1 MKGGMFM
8 SSVVRKM
15 LMLLLPVIA
24 LAFTGCAGM
33 EFAPKRA
40 VWYYPPE
47 FPAADRAIAKARA
60 DGKDKECPKEFAAAA
75 KMRDDAYDVYLS
87 CKTQEGIDMAKK
99 AIAMAGELCPKPPVP
114 TPCPACD
121 QPKPTPEK
129 AAEKEVAVIRIV
141 NFDFDKYN
149 IKAVFK
155 PELDMAAEIIK
166 KYPNPSITIDGYTD
180 NKGSYKYNMRL
191 SIKRAEAAKAAL
203 VKNGINGSSIRTV
216 GHSYD
221 DPIADNKTDA
231 GRAKN
236 RRAEIHIIGK

>member
-1 MKGGMFM
+1 MNRIVK
-8 SSVVRKM
+8 KI

-40 VWYYPPE
+40 VWYYPSE
-47 FPAADRAIAKARA
+47 LPAADRAIAKAQA
-60 DGKDKECPKEFAAAA
+60 EGKDKECPKEFNAAV
-75 KMRDDAYDVYLS
+75 KMRDDAYNVYLS
-87 CKTQEGIDMAKK
+87 CKTKEGIEMAKK
-99 AIAMAGELCPKPPVP
+99 AADMASCLCPKPPAPVATPAP
-114 TPCPACD
+114 TPM
-121 QPKPTPEK
+121 PTPTPVV
-129 AAEKEVAVIRIV
+129 EKEVAVIRIV

-149 IKAVFK
+149 IKKVFK

-166 KYPNPSITIDGYTD
+166 KYPNPDITIDGYTD
-180 NKGSYKYNMRL
+180 NKGTLKYNQRL
-191 SIKRAEAAKAAL
+191 SVRRAEAAKAAL
-203 VKNGINGSSIRTV
+203 VKNGIDGRKIKTV
-216 GHSYD
+216 GHSYN

>member
-1 MKGGMFM
+1 MN
-8 SSVVRKM
+8 SVVRKM
-15 LMLLLPVIA
+15 FMLLLPVIA
-24 LAFTGCAGM
+24 LAFTGCAGL

-40 VWYYPPE
+40 TWYYHPE
-47 FPAADRAIAKARA
+47 LPAADRAVAKAQA
-60 DGKDKECPKEFAAAA
+60 DGKDKECPKEFNAAA

-99 AIAMAGELCPKPPVP
+99 AVEMVNALCPKPPAP
-114 TPCPACD
+114 TPCPTCEPPA
-121 QPKPTPEK
+121 PKPTPEK

-149 IKAVFK
+149 IKKVFK
-155 PELDMAAEIIK
+155 PELDMAAQIIK

-180 NKGSYKYNMRL
+180 NKGSFKYNMKL

-203 VKNGINGSSIRTV
+203 VKNGIDGNKIKTV
-216 GHSYD
+216 GHSYN
-221 DPIADNKTDA
+221 DPIADNKTKE

-236 RRAEIHIIGK
+236 RRAEIHIVGK